1 MYFAAN
7 PFMEHTQYTGGKI
20 DEEMLYTLLQYWKVY
35 FKHR

>member
-20 DEEMLYTLLQYWKVY
+20 DEEMLHIITILESLFQT
-35 FKHR
+35 